1 MKEPKCLT
9 LLRDTKKSHNAQ
21 LRAACEAALKEIQE
35 MVGADNS
42 SEGDPDGMMMVKIRK
57 TTYHDSR

>member
-1 MKEPKCLT
+1 MILNIN

-35 MVGADNS
+35 MVGSDNN
-42 SEGDPDGMMMVKIRK
+42 SEGNDDSGSDRAVIGMVAMAI
-57 TTYHDSR
+57 